1 MICFN
6 EGCQDAVSFLIG
18 VSFANRRGVSI
29 MFFCIAKLAVFFCG
43 RSCLR
48 GLVSLVSWGQT
59 CSVK

>member
-29 MFFCIAKLAVFFCG
+29 MFFCIAKLAVFFFVAEVVCEA
-43 RSCLR
+43 
-48 GLVSLVSWGQT
+48 W
-59 CSVK
+59 